1 MSEILRDIPMLL
13 PRLDDDG
20 GSCWWSPSATAGYA
34 SGGCCRSAGKDGGR
48 GLVGL
53 GGGLVCAP
61 DRPWIRGLR
70 ARPGRQVSEHLDSAR
85 PPEPKL
91 GLLIHCYFDRERLFD
106 NTRQLDDLLS
116 MFARQGMI
124 EKKCKEIQL

>member
-1 MSEILRDIPMLL
+1 M
-13 PRLDDDG
+13 
-20 GSCWWSPSATAGYA
+20 
-34 SGGCCRSAGKDGGR
+34 
-48 GLVGL
+48 GL

-106 NTRQLDDLLS
+106 NTRQLVDLLS

-124 EKKCKEIQL
+124 EKKNVKKSNFNATSTLIESIKYCK